1 MLVARLTTRLEDCCL
16 LAAHKFLF
24 SILTATQYLEAIC
37 THKLKMCQAMLK
49 DQLMDVV
56 TV

>member
-1 MLVARLTTRLEDCCL
+1 MLVARLTTRLEDRCL
-16 LAAHKFLF
+16 LAAHKLLF
-24 SILTATQYLEAIC
+24 SILTATQYLEATCI
-37 THKLKMCQAMLK
+37 HKLKMCQAMVM